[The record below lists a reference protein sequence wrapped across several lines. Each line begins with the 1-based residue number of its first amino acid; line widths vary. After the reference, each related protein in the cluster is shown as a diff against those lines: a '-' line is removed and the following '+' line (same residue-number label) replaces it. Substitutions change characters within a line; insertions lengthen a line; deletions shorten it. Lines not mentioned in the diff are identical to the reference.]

1 MRVLIACI
9 ALIVLAGCD
18 RSRELPDCVDVKS
31 PKDYGKFI
39 VNPTAGL
46 AQHVSGSVWYR
57 CMAGQSFRGKKCLGE
72 PLELTK
78 IEAESYLRDFSQ
90 KSGEN
95 WRLPSQNE
103 FEEIL
108 ETTCDSPPLNPNV
121 FPGVMVKNFWL
132 NDKPWLQNARFACS
146 IFLFQGSTSC
156 RQAVELKQPILMVR
170 D

>member
-1 MRVLIACI
+1 MRILVACI
-9 ALIVLAGCD
+9 TLLLLTSCD
-18 RSRELPDCVDVKS
+18 RSTELPDCVDAKS

-39 VNPTAGL
+39 VNPTTGL

-57 CMAGQSFRGKKCLGE
+57 CMAGQSFRGKKCLGQ

-78 IEAESYLRDFSQ
+78 AEADSYLRDFSH
-90 KSGEN
+90 KTGER
-95 WRLPSQNE
+95 WRLPTKNE

-108 ETTCDSPPLNPNV
+108 ETSCDNPPLNPNV
-121 FPGVMVKNFWL
+121 FPSVEVKNFWL
-132 NDKPWLQNARFACS
+132 NDKPWLQNARFACA

-156 RQAVELKQPILMVR
+156 RQAIQLQQPILMVR